1 MQFFGCVFILHFCS
15 YCAFFLKLHV
25 ICTLYA
31 SSQILFGGDF
41 LSIFYDNG
49 EVVTSLILYILEL
62 LLGLMSV
69 CSHHI
74 LYSRFLLLH
83 LGTRGYIC
91 QGFCSA
97 FTLLC
102 SSFSSP
108 LSGLCEL
115 KSSSNIIAAPGDHS
129 YLRLGYRD
137 SNI

>member
-1 MQFFGCVFILHFCS
+1 MCFFDCVLVLLFCC
-15 YCAFFLKLHV
+15 YCAFFLKFHP
-25 ICTLYA
+25 IC
-31 SSQILFGGDF
+31 SSYTPSPMFFGVGF
-41 LSIFYDNG
+41 PFIFYDNG

-102 SSFSSP
+102 SSFSIP